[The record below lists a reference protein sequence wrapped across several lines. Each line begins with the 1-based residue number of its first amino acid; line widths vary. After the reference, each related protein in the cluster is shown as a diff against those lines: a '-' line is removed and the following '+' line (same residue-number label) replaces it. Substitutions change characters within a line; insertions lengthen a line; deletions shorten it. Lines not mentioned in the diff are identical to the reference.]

1 MNRLEDVKT
10 LGGQNLFKLYC
21 LNCGTEY
28 NINEPIWKCSCGNYL
43 NIKMEPDFS
52 FDFKKVEMRSKCLWR
67 YRELLPIEKDEN
79 IVSFNEGFTPI
90 VKMRKNIF
98 LKLDYMFPTGS
109 FKDRGATVLISKL
122 KEIGVKSIVED
133 SSGNA
138 GIAISAYSAAANIK
152 CSIYVPEIISEE
164 KYVQLKIYGAK
175 VVKIKGTREDAAKE
189 ALKEAEGTYY
199 AGHNWNP
206 FFIEGTKTIAY
217 EIFEQIGVPDNIIAP
232 IGGGSLILGIYKG
245 FKELEFMDIIDKIPK
260 LYGVQSDVCK
270 PIYYG
275 LLGKESKDTIKG
287 EVLAEGIVV
296 NKPPRGKEIVKA
308 IKETEGNVITVNNDE
323 IIQGILELGEMGIF
337 AEITSSVVMPA
348 LKRVNLEEDEVTV
361 AIITGNG
368 LKTVSKLAKILSKYK

>member
-1 MNRLEDVKT
+1 MSV
-10 LGGQNLFKLYC
+10 GGIMLFKLYC
-21 LNCGTEY
+21 PNCGNEY
-28 NINEPIWKCSCGNYL
+28 GINESIWKCSCGNYL
-43 NIKMEPDFS
+43 NIKVEPDFS
-52 FDFKKVEMRSKCLWR
+52 FDFKKVKVRSKCLWR
-67 YRELLPIEKDEN
+67 YRELIPIEKDEN

-138 GIAISAYSAAANIK
+138 GIAISAYSAAAKIK

-164 KYVQLKIYGAK
+164 KYMQLKIYGAK
-175 VVKIKGTREDAAKE
+175 VVKIKGTREDVAKE
-189 ALKEAEGTYY
+189 ALKEAEKTYY

-217 EIFEQIGVPDNIIAP
+217 EIFEQIGVPDNIIVP

-245 FKELEFMDIIDKIPK
+245 FKELESMGIIDKMPK
-260 LYGVQSDVCK
+260 LCGVQSDVCK

-275 LLGKESKDTIKG
+275 LLGKEPKDTIKG
-287 EVLAEGIVV
+287 EVLAEGIAV

-308 IKETEGNVITVNNDE
+308 IKETEGNVITVNNNE
-323 IIQGILELGEMGIF
+323 IIQGILELGKMGIF
-337 AEITSSVVMPA
+337 AEITSGVVMPA
-348 LKRVNLEEDEVTV
+348 LKKANLEEDEVTV